1 MLRLIAWL
9 AILTPATMAGAQ
21 TFEIQG
27 QDGTICAA
35 FAFDRNVIATAAHC
49 TAKGDSFE
57 ILGLGSPGKAR
68 LVARGPFDGRYLTE
82 TEKTAVD
89 VALLATTHQMP
100 RATDIAMRDAGIG
113 EVLEVEPPGGGF
125 SRCKVLARYGDAYE
139 LACQVSSGW
148 SGSPIYT
155 RRQAGA
161 RFLIGMVSGRV
172 GRVGEGIAVMV
183 HARALAGLR
192 PPPAVGTS
200 TAQP

>member
-57 ILGLGSPGKAR
+57 ILGLASPGKAR
-68 LVARGPFDGRYLTE
+68 LVARGAFDGRYLTE

-89 VALLATTHQMP
+89 VALLATAHQMP

-113 EVLEVEPPGGGF
+113 EVLEIEPPGGGF
-125 SRCKVLARYGDAYE
+125 SRCRVLARYGDAYE

-192 PPPAVGTS
+192 PPPAAGAS

>member
-49 TAKGDSFE
+49 TGKGDSFQV
-57 ILGLGSPGKAR
+57 LGLGSPGEAR
-68 LVARGPFDGRYLTE
+68 LIARGAFDGRYLTE

-89 VALLATTHQMP
+89 VALLTTELRMP

-113 EVLEVEPPGGGF
+113 EVLEIEPPGGGY
-125 SRCKVLARYGDAYE
+125 SRCRVLARYGDAYD
-139 LACQVSSGW
+139 LACQVSGGW
-148 SGSPIYT
+148 SGSPVYT

-161 RFLIGMVSGRV
+161 RFLIGMVSGRL

-183 HARALAGLR
+183 HARALAGLQ
-192 PPPAVGTS
+192 PPPLAGTS